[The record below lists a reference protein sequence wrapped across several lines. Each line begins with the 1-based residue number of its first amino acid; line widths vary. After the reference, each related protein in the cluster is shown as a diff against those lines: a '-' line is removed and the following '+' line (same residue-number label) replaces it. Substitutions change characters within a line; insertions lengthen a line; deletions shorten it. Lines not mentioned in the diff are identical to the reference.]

1 MSDPVTGITAG
12 SAVFGALASQD
23 AGSSQA
29 AAANNAAALSDAQ
42 YQQTRADQAPYRE
55 AGVNALANVQRMAGN
70 VPGAFNFSGDAMYSD
85 PGYQF
90 RLSEGQRAMAHS
102 NNAGRGGLVSG
113 TSLKAMQDYAQN
125 SASGEYNN
133 AYNRALTS
141 YNTGV
146 ASENQLYNRQA
157 GIAGIGQSATNLT
170 NAAGANNANA
180 MGNYLTS
187 GAAAQAAGTVGMA
200 NAANSGLGTYLNYTS
215 NNNLLNAL
223 KKSPGSLYS
232 SQQIADA
239 NAYNVP
245 QNIQPLN
252 F

>member
-1 MSDPVTGITAG
+1 MTWTAVAIGG
-12 SAVFGALASQD
+12 SAVIGAMAADSAASKQ
-23 AGSSQA
+23 SA
-29 AAANNAAALSDAQ
+29 AADRAAALSDAQ
-42 YQQTRADQAPYRE
+42 YQQMRAEQAPYRQ
-55 AGVNALANVQRMAGN
+55 AGYNALAEMQRTAKN
-70 VPGAFNFSGDAMYSD
+70 VPGAFSFNNEEMYRD

-90 RLSEGQRAMAHS
+90 RLSEGQRSMARS
-102 NNAGRGGLVSG
+102 AGNRGGLVSG

-125 SASGEYNN
+125 SASGEYSN

-157 GIAGIGQSATNLT
+157 GMAGIGQSATNFT

-200 NAANSGLGTYLNYTS
+200 NAVNSGLGTYMKYNS
-215 NNNLLNAL
+215 DNNFLAAL
-223 KKSPGSLYS
+223 KENNAARLAQQNRGIGSGRPIYY
-232 SQQIADA
+232 DD
-239 NAYNVP
+239 Y
-245 QNIQPLN
+245 
-252 F
+252 

>member
-1 MSDPVTGITAG
+1 MSDPVSGAIGG
-12 SAVFGALASQD
+12 SAVLGAFAADDAAST
-23 AGSSQA
+23 QA
-29 AAANNAAALSDAQ
+29 DAANRASALSDAQ
-42 YQQTRADQAPYRE
+42 YQQMRADQAPYRE
-55 AGVNALANVQRMAGN
+55 AGVNALAEMQRTAKN
-70 VPGAFNFSGDAMYSD
+70 VPGAFSFNTEDLYKD

-90 RLSEGQRAMAHS
+90 RLSEGQRSLAHS

-113 TSLKAMQDYAQN
+113 TSLKAMQDYVGSSSLDQF
-125 SASGEYNN
+125 NN
-133 AYNRALTS
+133 AYNRAFNT

-157 GIAGIGQSATNLT
+157 GLAGIGQTATNLT

-180 MGNYLTS
+180 MGGYLTS

-223 KKSPGSLYS
+223 KNRNITQNP
-232 SQQIADA
+232 SQWE
-239 NAYNVP
+239 
-245 QNIQPLN
+245 LG
-252 F
+252 

>member
-1 MSDPVTGITAG
+1 MTFWVAG
-12 SAVFGALASQD
+12 ATVVGGLVAANAASSGAD
-23 AGSSQA
+23 KQA

-90 RLSEGQRAMAHS
+90 RLSEGQRAMAH
-102 NNAGRGGLVSG
+102 NAGNRGGLVSG

-157 GIAGIGQSATNLT
+157 GIAGIGQSATNFT
-170 NAAGANNANA
+170 NAAGANNANT
-180 MGNYLTS
+180 MSGYLTS
-187 GAAAQAAGTVGMA
+187 GAAAQAAGGVGVG
-200 NAANSGLGTYLNYTS
+200 NAATSGLGTYLNYTS

-223 KKSPGSLYS
+223 KKSPTVLSQTPNYGMQDYS
-232 SQQIADA
+232 YGATF
-239 NAYNVP
+239 P
-245 QNIQPLN
+245 
-252 F
+252 

>member
-1 MSDPVTGITAG
+1 MGIETGAAILG
-12 SAVFGALASQD
+12 SSVIGALASQD

-29 AAANNAAALSDAQ
+29 DAANRASAISDAQ
-42 YQQTRADQAPYRE
+42 YQQTRADQAPYRQ
-55 AGVNALANVQRMAGN
+55 AGYNALAEMQRTAKN
-70 VPGAFNFSGDAMYSD
+70 VPGAFSFNNEEMYRD

-90 RLSEGQRAMAHS
+90 RLSEGQRAMART
-102 NNAGRGGLVSG
+102 AGNRGGLVSG

-125 SASGEYNN
+125 AASGEFGN
-133 AYNRALTS
+133 AYNRAFNT

-157 GIAGIGQSATNLT
+157 GMAGIGQSATNLT

-215 NNNLLNAL
+215 NNRLIDAL
-223 KKSPGSLYS
+223 KNRNGGYGGVGGGIGGGMQDYS
-232 SQQIADA
+232 YGATF
-239 NAYNVP
+239 P
-245 QNIQPLN
+245 
-252 F
+252 